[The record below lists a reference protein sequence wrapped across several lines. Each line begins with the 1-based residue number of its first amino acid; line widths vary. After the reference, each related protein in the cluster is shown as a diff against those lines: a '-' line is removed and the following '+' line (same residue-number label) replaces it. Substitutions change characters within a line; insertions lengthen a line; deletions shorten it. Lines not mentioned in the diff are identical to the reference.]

1 MPVESPYAME
11 VLLSQKTLF
20 PSMICQKKKKKK
32 KRGSGEREIEEI
44 NQSS

>member
-32 KRGSGEREIEEI
+32 RGSGEREIEEI